1 MHVWWGPSLTLFYND
16 AYISFLGPSKH
27 PTVLGRSGRDAWAE
41 IWPIIGPMIDGV
53 FRKGIASWSEDI
65 LMFFDRELAQEEV
78 YVTFSFSPVF
88 SDQQTVD
95 GMFCACT
102 ETTDKIVGNRR
113 LETLRQLGA
122 HATVARRVA
131 EACEAVGHVFNRN
144 PYDLPFAA
152 LYVLSDDRREARLAS
167 ATGFHIGGWQPP
179 SEIALN
185 DHHPVWPLADVLET
199 KRPVDLR
206 LDAAPFAGL
215 LGPWPHPLRQA
226 VVLPVRGSTL
236 DQVAGFLVAGV
247 STRRPLDDTY
257 RTFLELVAG
266 QIAAALTE
274 ARAYEEERARADGL
288 ATLDR
293 AKTDFFSNVSHEFRT
308 PLTLMLGSL
317 EEEMQAASSGTR
329 LKIVHRNAL
338 RLLKL
343 VNTLLDF
350 SRIEAGRI
358 EAAYEPT
365 DLGALTAGLASVFES
380 AIEKAG
386 MRLLVESNALPQ
398 PVYVDRNMWEKIV
411 LNLVSNAFKFTFAG
425 EIIVSLRAAG
435 GRAELTV
442 TDTGVGIPAADLPRV
457 FERFHRVLATPSRT
471 HEGSGIGLALVQQ
484 LVKLHGGDIDV
495 ESTPGRGTRFTVR
508 VPFGTAHLPVRQ
520 IADPRPPGAASDL
533 SRSMFMEEAAS
544 WLPDVEPDVRRGTDA
559 TPSTTG
565 KRPRIL
571 LADDN
576 AELRRY
582 VAGLLRRDYDVIP
595 VHDGEEALAAVADHR
610 PDLILTD
617 IMMPRLDGHQL
628 VAQLRTNPATAR
640 VPIILLSARAGEE
653 AKVEGL
659 AHGCDDYLVKP
670 FSARELRARISTHLE
685 LARARD
691 AAERALQTSKSELER
706 EVSERTAELREA
718 EAAIRE
724 SAARQSFL
732 LRLSDALR
740 PLRDASA
747 IQGESA
753 RLLREH
759 FAAAWSS
766 YVEFNDSHTLMTVA
780 RDSVR
785 EGLSSMVGK
794 HDCSDMSEFLARF
807 RAGQIVIVED
817 FQESPLRSQRA
828 TDWYLGAGIN
838 ALVGVPVLRDGVLI
852 AALVLAD
859 SAPHS
864 WSPMAIDLT
873 VESAERTWA
882 AVERVRAEEALR
894 RAHAELET
902 RVRRRTTDLA
912 NANARLER
920 EVVERRAA
928 EQQIKALF
936 KRVVSIQEEERRR
949 IARDIHDQLGQQMT
963 ALRMNLEAV
972 HRRSTGDSDWLTQ
985 VEQTQGLAEDLDSSI
1000 DFLTWELRS
1009 ATLEHLG
1016 LPAALQQL
1024 VSSWSDRFHI
1034 AAEFD
1039 ASGVNDLRLPS
1050 DVEANLYRLAQEG
1063 LHNIVKHAHATRVAV
1078 WMERRAQELTLVI
1091 EDDGHGFDPR
1101 ENQERPESG
1110 SLGLLSMR
1118 ERANLVGGI
1127 LEIDAAPGHGTALFV
1142 RVPVPHAP
1150 LLVDESA

>member
-1 MHVWWGPSLTLFYND
+1 MADLLTIFPGESEMARRMRAFDWAATPLGPPDAWPMNLRVAVSVCLSSRFPMHVWWGPSLTLLYND

-41 IWPIIGPMIDGV
+41 IWTIIGPMIDGV
-53 FRKGIASWSEDI
+53 FRKGVASWSEDI

-88 SDQQTVD
+88 GDQQTVD

-122 HATVARRVA
+122 QATGARRIA
-131 EACEAVGHVFNRN
+131 QACEAVGQVFNQN

-152 LYVLSDDRREARLAS
+152 LYLLSDDRRDARLAS

-179 SEIALN
+179 PGMAL
-185 DHHPVWPLADVLET
+185 DDRHAVWPLADVLET

-206 LDAAPFAGL
+206 LDTTPFAGL

-226 VVLPVRGSTL
+226 VVLPVRGSTQE
-236 DQVAGFLVAGV
+236 QVAGFLVAGI
-247 STRRPLDDTY
+247 STRRPLDDGY

-274 ARAYEEERARADGL
+274 ARAYEDERARADGL
-288 ATLDR
+288 AALDR

-308 PLTLMLGSL
+308 PLTLMLGPL
-317 EEEMQAASSGTR
+317 EEELQAARSRAR
-329 LKIVHRNAL
+329 LKTVHRNAR

-365 DLGALTAGLASVFES
+365 DLGVVTAGLASVFQS

-386 MRLLVESNALPQ
+386 MRLLLDCEALPQ

-411 LNLVSNAFKFTFAG
+411 LNLVSNAFKFTFEG
-425 EIIVSLRAAG
+425 EIHVALRAVG

-442 TDTGVGIPAADLPRV
+442 TDTGVGIPAAELPRV

-495 ESTPGRGTRFTVR
+495 ESTPRRGTRFTVR
-508 VPFGTAHLPVRQ
+508 VPFGTAHLPAGR
-520 IADPRPPGAASDL
+520 IANPRPLGGASDL
-533 SRSMFMEEAAS
+533 TASVFVEEAEL
-544 WLPDVEPDVRRGTDA
+544 WVPDVESDARRDTDA
-559 TPSTTG
+559 RPSARG

-595 VHDGEEALAAVADHR
+595 VHDGEEALAAAMDQQ
-610 PDLILTD
+610 PDLVLAD

-640 VPIILLSARAGEE
+640 LPIILLSARAGEE
-653 AKVEGL
+653 AKAEGL

-670 FSARELRARISTHLE
+670 FSARELRARVSTHLE
-685 LARARD
+685 LARARQ
-691 AAERALQTSKSELER
+691 AAERALQASKSELEH
-706 EVSERTAELREA
+706 EVSERTAELRGA

-724 SAARQSFL
+724 SEARQSFL

-747 IQGESA
+747 IQSEAA

-759 FAAAWSS
+759 FDAGWSF

-785 EGLSSMVGK
+785 EGRPSMVGK
-794 HDCSDMSEFLARF
+794 HDFSDMPEFLELF

-817 FQESPLRSQRA
+817 FQHTPLRSQRA
-828 TDWYLGAGIN
+828 TDWYVAAGIQ
-838 ALVGVPVLRDGVLI
+838 AFLGVPVLKDGEPI

-859 SAPHS
+859 TEPHS
-864 WSPMAIDLT
+864 WPPLAIDLT
-873 VESAERTWA
+873 IESAERTWA
-882 AVERVRAEEALR
+882 AVERVRAEAALR

-972 HRRSTGDSDWLTQ
+972 HRRSRDADWLTQ
-985 VEQTQGLAEDLDSSI
+985 V
-1000 DFLTWELRS
+1000 
-1009 ATLEHLG
+1009 
-1016 LPAALQQL
+1016 
-1024 VSSWSDRFHI
+1024 
-1034 AAEFD
+1034 
-1039 ASGVNDLRLPS
+1039 
-1050 DVEANLYRLAQEG
+1050 
-1063 LHNIVKHAHATRVAV
+1063 
-1078 WMERRAQELTLVI
+1078 
-1091 EDDGHGFDPR
+1091 
-1101 ENQERPESG
+1101 
-1110 SLGLLSMR
+1110 
-1118 ERANLVGGI
+1118 
-1127 LEIDAAPGHGTALFV
+1127 
-1142 RVPVPHAP
+1142 
-1150 LLVDESA
+1150 